1 MLKDLFKLVSKIKE
15 NGELDEADI
24 KEFQENF
31 DKDKFQKFIE
41 TELPE
46 FQKAEEEARKK
57 MEQKESETKDES
69 QEDEPEDEPQDSED

>member
-1 MLKDLFKLVSKIKE
+1 MLEDLFKLVSKIKE

-24 KEFQENF
+24 KEFQKNF

>member
-1 MLKDLFKLVSKIKE
+1 MLEDLFKLVSKIKE

-57 MEQKESETKDES
+57 MEQEKSETKDES
-69 QEDEPEDEPQDSED
+69 KEDEPKDEPQDSED